1 VVVHLGHFTDD
12 LHGASMA
19 LGIATMLQQRDV
31 PVTLFLDREGVRLAD
46 ARVPNDL
53 RWGGGRSIAD
63 AYAGFVKAGG
73 QVLLC
78 PHCAQAA
85 GITAKDLRKGAVIG
99 TDEAVAEAFVSASK
113 VIDY

>member
-1 VVVHLGHFTDD
+1 
-12 LHGASMA
+12 
-19 LGIATMLQQRDV
+19 
-31 PVTLFLDREGVRLAD
+31 
-46 ARVPNDL
+46 
-53 RWGGGRSIAD
+53 
-63 AYAGFVKAGG
+63 
-73 QVLLC
+73 VLLC